1 MDPASYLFPLE
12 SPEITLDKS
21 DGNFVDIIHT
31 DIAYITP
38 TGHADF
44 YPNGG
49 LATQPGCPIPDSSKV
64 VYYRIIFFN
73 FSHVFHLVFEN
84 E

>member
-12 SPEITLDKS
+12 SPEVTLDKS
-21 DGNFVDIIHT
+21 DADFVDIIHT

-38 TGHADF
+38 TGHSDF

-49 LATQPGCPIPDSSKV
+49 VAPQPGCTGRKTKLW
-64 VYYRIIFFN
+64 YFKNFIIT
-73 FSHVFHLVFEN
+73 
-84 E
+84 